1 MSMNLIPGIESTGSA
16 LSAEKIRL
24 EIIAQNIANSN
35 TTQDASGNVYT
46 NAKRLPL
53 KSLSRLLSEESLA
66 LWMKIC
72 IREFE
77 SLMCYD
83 DQTPGR
89 MIFNPG
95 HPHANEDGMV
105 EMPNVDVSREMI
117 DLISASRAYEANLTV
132 VKTSRRLAQQALA
145 IGR

>member
-1 MSMNLIPGIESTGSA
+1 MTMNLIPAVEATGSA

-35 TTQDASGNVYT
+35 TTQDADGKVYQR
-46 NAKRLPL
+46 KEVLFEEYI
-53 KSLSRLLSEESLA
+53 KSPELRIPGYVDENLYQGV
-66 LWMKIC
+66 
-72 IREFE
+72 RVVDV
-77 SLMCYD
+77 YN

-89 MIFNPG
+89 MIFNPS
-95 HPHANEDGMV
+95 HPHANDDGMV

-132 VKTSRRLAQQALA
+132 VKTSRRMAQQALA

>member
-1 MSMNLIPGIESTGSA
+1 MLKCLKEEVPGYVDENLYQGV
-16 LSAEKIRL
+16 RVV
-24 EIIAQNIANSN
+24 
-35 TTQDASGNVYT
+35 DV
-46 NAKRLPL
+46 
-53 KSLSRLLSEESLA
+53 
-66 LWMKIC
+66 
-72 IREFE
+72 F
-77 SLMCYD
+77 D

-95 HPHANEDGMV
+95 HPHANDDGMV

-132 VKTSRRLAQQALA
+132 VKTSRRMAQQALA

>member
-1 MSMNLIPGIESTGSA
+1 MSMNLIPRIESTGSA

-24 EIIAQNIANSN
+24 EIIAKNIANSN
-35 TTQDASGNVYT
+35 TTQDASGNVY
-46 NAKRLPL
+46 KR
-53 KSLSRLLSEESLA
+53 KEVSFEEFIKNPERRVPGFVDENLYQGV
-66 LWMKIC
+66 
-72 IREFE
+72 RVTDVF
-77 SLMCYD
+77 D

-89 MIFNPG
+89 MILNPG
-95 HPHANEDGMV
+95 HPNANEDGMV